1 MRLRRMLLR
10 LLRKFM
16 RAQMISLAMS
26 NGRRLDGE
34 PLKLIER
41 ALQID
46 PTEIKALALAGTAA
60 YDHQEYA
67 KAVGYWER
75 AIKAAPNDPEFARS
89 LKASLDE
96 ARGAR
101 RSILGNLNTHAIAT
115 TKLFDAIN
123 AALVSSWQAGVGAE
137 KAEQDMAEQ
146 DMDDPQN

>member
-1 MRLRRMLLR
+1 MNRSTVSFVGPLLPATP
-10 LLRKFM
+10 
-16 RAQMISLAMS
+16 RAKRGGPWHFFVRQA
-26 NGRRLDGE
+26 NGGA
-34 PLKLIER
+34 PIKL
-41 ALQID
+41 
-46 PTEIKALALAGTAA
+46 
-60 YDHQEYA
+60 
-67 KAVGYWER
+67 GY
-75 AIKAAPNDPEFARS
+75 
-89 LKASLDE
+89 ASLDE